1 MGSNSSRSRRMVDE
15 ENRSRSGT
23 DDDSDQEIDYA
34 AILQSLINRYTNG
47 SVHIITSH
55 YDDEDQY
62 YGPPLPKIR
71 HKPNTTNLK
80 TSEFAQATKQAS
92 GTGISKSKMPQD
104 SISSMILSREKGM
117 CTYTSFSHA
126 NKCKIANRFLPND
139 MAILDCYG
147 GKAFCGIYSKDGEY
161 FITTSQDRQI
171 RLYKSGGSSYKRL
184 NSFYARDVGWSI
196 IDVAFSPDREHFVY
210 STWSSSLHQCSVLG
224 DSDNQEPLCL
234 VNTGR
239 RFCVFSVIFSSD
251 GKEILGGANDGY
263 IYVYD
268 RQSNKRS
275 LRIRAHEYDVNSVA
289 FADDTSHIIYSGG
302 DDGLIKVWDRRTLT
316 EANPKPV
323 GVLAGHMDGITFI
336 DSRGDGRHLISNSKD
351 QSIKLWDVRI
361 FSAQSAAENTLRA
374 VHDQTWDYRWQEVPR
389 KLYSSKN
396 KLDGDTSIMTYKGHV
411 VIKTLVRCR
420 FSPIHTTG
428 QRYIYT
434 GCGVGRVVIYDA
446 LTGKIKRELNGHN
459 ACVRDVAWHPYKNEI
474 MSSSWDSIVGRWTYS
489 GKDSSAFDLEEQED
503 NDLNS
508 KPQQPQVVRR
518 SLRIALKRQRE
529 HPSKTQS
536 NAE

>member
-1 MGSNSSRSRRMVDE
+1 MGSNSSRTRRMVDE
-15 ENRSRSGT
+15 ENRSHSGS
-23 DDDSDQEIDYA
+23 DDDSDHEIDYA
-34 AILQSLINRYTNG
+34 AILQSLINSG

-55 YDDEDQY
+55 YDEEEQY
-62 YGPPLPKIR
+62 YGPPLPKIK
-71 HKPNTTNLK
+71 HKPNTANLK
-80 TSEFAQATKQAS
+80 ASEFAQATKQAS
-92 GTGISKSKMPQD
+92 GLGISKYKFPLN
-104 SISSMILSREKGM
+104 SISAMLLNREKGM
-117 CTYTSFSHA
+117 YTYSGFSA
-126 NKCKIANRFLPND
+126 PNKCKLANRFLPNEIS
-139 MAILDCYG
+139 ILDSYS

-161 FITTSQDRQI
+161 FITASQDRQI
-171 RLYKSGGSSYKRL
+171 RLYKSGDESYNCV

-210 STWSSSLHQCSVLG
+210 STWSSSCMYIYKNSYISSTSFLVHQCSVLG
-224 DSDNQEPLCL
+224 DSESQEPLCL

-251 GKEILGGANDGY
+251 GKEILGGANDGF

-268 RQSNKRS
+268 RQSNRRS

-302 DDGLIKVWDRRTLT
+302 DDGLIKVWDRRTLSET
-316 EANPKPV
+316 NPKPV

-361 FSAQSAAENTLRA
+361 FSEQSAAENTLRA

-411 VIKTLVRCR
+411 VIKTL
-420 FSPIHTTG
+420 
-428 QRYIYT
+428 
-434 GCGVGRVVIYDA
+434 
-446 LTGKIKRELNGHN
+446 
-459 ACVRDVAWHPYKNEI
+459 
-474 MSSSWDSIVGRWTYS
+474 WDSMVGRWTYT
-489 GKDSSAFDLEEQED
+489 GKEPPDLEDQSD
-503 NDLNS
+503 SVS
-508 KPQQPQVVRR
+508 KESKRQPQTLRR
-518 SLRIALKRQRE
+518 SLRIALKRQTE
-529 HPSKTQS
+529 HPNKRQS
-536 NAE
+536 GSE

>member
-1 MGSNSSRSRRMVDE
+1 MGSNNSRSRRMVDE
-15 ENRSRSGT
+15 ESRHQSGSE
-23 DDDSDQEIDYA
+23 DESDQELDYA
-34 AILQSLINRYTNG
+34 AILQSLINSG

-62 YGPPLPKIR
+62 YGPPLPKIK
-71 HKPNTTNLK
+71 HKPNTEDLK
-80 TSEFAQATKQAS
+80 ASEFAQLTKQAS
-92 GTGISKSKMPQD
+92 GLGLSKRKMPQN
-104 SISSMILSREKGM
+104 SIGAMLLNRERGM
-117 CTYTSFSHA
+117 CTYSSFSYA
-126 NKCKIANRFLPND
+126 NKCKIANRYLPNK
-139 MAILDCYG
+139 MTVLDRYA

-161 FITTSQDRQI
+161 FITASQDRQI
-171 RLYKSGGSSYKRL
+171 RLYKSGDNSYKCT
-184 NSFYARDVGWSI
+184 NSFFARDVGWSI

-224 DSDNQEPLCL
+224 DSDHQEPLCL

-268 RQSNKRS
+268 RLSNRRS

-323 GVLAGHMDGITFI
+323 GVLAGHRDGITFI

-351 QSIKLWDVRI
+351 QSIKLWDVRV

-374 VHDQTWDYRWQEVPR
+374 VHDQTWDYRWQEVPK

-396 KLDGDTSIMTYKGHV
+396 KLEGDTSIMTYKGHV

-420 FSPIHTTG
+420 FSPVDTTG

-446 LTGKIKRELNGHN
+446 LTGKIKGELSGHN

-474 MSSSWDSIVGRWTYS
+474 MSSSWDSIVGRWRYV
-489 GKDSSAFDLEEQED
+489 GKEISPFVRRESEDLS
-503 NDLNS
+503 LN
-508 KPQQPQVVRR
+508 KETTHQPQSLRR

-529 HPSKTQS
+529 DPDSRTSPSNTD
-536 NAE
+536 